1 MSFPHLILDGY
12 NWEVH
17 REELGLQGLDG
28 DWAHN
33 VLGDGRFLS
42 LSPMDWLVRYGGF
55 FSILPMDRLVRC
67 GT

>member
-1 MSFPHLILDGY
+1 MK
-12 NWEVH
+12 NW
-17 REELGLQGLDG
+17 GLQGLDG

-55 FSILPMDRLVRC
+55 LSILPMDRLVRC